1 MVYKVDESDE
11 KRLDRY
17 EGYPALYRKENVKVI
32 FGDSLIEGFIYVMNN
47 IRDIETPNLKYF
59 NPFKEGYRAFGFDE
73 TLLDEAYERS
83 KNN

>member
-1 MVYKVDESDE
+1 
-11 KRLDRY
+11 
-17 EGYPALYRKENVKVI
+17 
-32 FGDSLIEGFIYVMNN
+32 MNN

-59 NPFKEGYRAFGFDE
+59 NTFKEGYRAFGFDE